1 VSIAECIWPVKIVYQ
16 ISLKGTTFSHW
27 VKSRE
32 DWKKRR
38 ERLLIFLR
46 EPGLPWKT
54 FQRSSL
60 SLSHELGALSLSW
73 SSWERMG
80 ADMPAGPGL
89 GGFFLRLAFGAALF
103 LR

>member
-1 VSIAECIWPVKIVYQ
+1 MSIAECIWPVKIVYQ
-16 ISLKGTTFSHW
+16 ISLKGTAFSHW

-60 SLSHELGALSLSW
+60 SLSLMNLGLSPSPVLP
-73 SSWERMG
+73 ERG
-80 ADMPAGPGL
+80 WGL
-89 GGFFLRLAFGAALF
+89 TCQQGLD
-103 LR
+103 

>member
-1 VSIAECIWPVKIVYQ
+1 LKKYPYWRTNLSPNLVWNESQGPLVSIAECIWPVKIFYQ
-16 ISLKGTTFSHW
+16 ISLKGTAFSHW

-60 SLSHELGALSLSW
+60 SLSHELGALSLSC
-73 SSWERMG
+73 SS
-80 ADMPAGPGL
+80 
-89 GGFFLRLAFGAALF
+89 
-103 LR
+103 